1 MTFRGPEEAIK
12 LANNTYYGLGASVWT
27 ENISLALE
35 CAVSI
40 KAGTVWVNA
49 HNLFDGAAGFGGY
62 RESGFG
68 RDGGREG
75 LFEYVKPSWQT
86 RPQVTLNFPTTEAIW
101 TSESAQLALPAEAKT
116 TLGVVP
122 TTINRTHKMYYG
134 GKQARP
140 DGNYS
145 RPILSPE
152 GKVLGEV
159 GEGNRKDIRN
169 AVRAAHKAAPGWGK
183 RAAHNRAQI
192 CYYLAEN
199 LNVRLEEF
207 ASKIAAQTGR
217 SLDDA
222 REEVETSIERLFFYA
237 AYADKYGGEVQETN
251 LYGLTCKI
259 HEAVGVIGI
268 ACPDEYPLLGFISL
282 VAPALVRGNC
292 VVAIPSP
299 KYPLTACDLYQV
311 LDTSDIPGGVIN
323 IITGCRETLT
333 KTLSEHQDIQAMFYF
348 GTQEGSRNV
357 EFAAAQNMK
366 RTWVNYGQTRDWM
379 DVQQGQGVEF
389 LQKCVEIK
397 NIWVPMGE
405 LKATGG
411 GY

>member
-1 MTFRGPEEAIK
+1 
-12 LANNTYYGLGASVWT
+12 
-27 ENISLALE
+27 
-35 CAVSI
+35 
-40 KAGTVWVNA
+40 
-49 HNLFDGAAGFGGY
+49 
-62 RESGFG
+62 
-68 RDGGREG
+68 
-75 LFEYVKPSWQT
+75 
-86 RPQVTLNFPTTEAIW
+86 LNFPTTEAIW